1 MANSSLWTRPDT
13 RNSAMGKKV
22 LLNMLAKLLQTAIIA
37 ALHRSSDRLRAGAL
51 SGWGE
56 DHSAAIPSALYGGI
70 GAPRN
75 IPTITSLES
84 AAMRQ
89 SSPTGGQHGQQI
101 TQPLLRWSPHCNHK
115 MHLQSSTDH
124 WKISDQK
131 IRKEQRHVYCWV
143 EEVYLWYHLQWPH
156 HLPCCRLKV
165 TKKAMVSQHKNMV
178 IAVQTFLWRMNIN
191 VCQ

>member
-1 MANSSLWTRPDT
+1 
-13 RNSAMGKKV
+13 MGKKV

-56 DHSAAIPSALYGGI
+56 DRSAAIPSALYGGI

-75 IPTITSLES
+75 NPTITSLES

-101 TQPLLRWSPHCNHK
+101 TQPLLR
-115 MHLQSSTDH
+115 
-124 WKISDQK
+124 
-131 IRKEQRHVYCWV
+131 
-143 EEVYLWYHLQWPH
+143 
-156 HLPCCRLKV
+156 
-165 TKKAMVSQHKNMV
+165 
-178 IAVQTFLWRMNIN
+178 
-191 VCQ
+191 